1 MLLYIYLLFALVNL
15 FGFTAFAD
23 TQCPYVDTKNDY
35 RSNIHKLRLVQY
47 NMEWLFTDYYKTA
60 DCPGNGCSWHN
71 QTAVDSHIQ
80 HLSNVVNTL
89 DPDIINICEVQGCDE
104 LNTIKQ
110 YTSNQY
116 NPYLIKGTDT
126 STGQNVGLLTKID
139 PVSNLIRTDLHA
151 DYPIPN
157 SKCNYNGTSGHHGV
171 SKNYISEFFINDV
184 NIALISSHFLS
195 IPTDPDRCVKREAQA
210 SVMQQVI
217 KQYISNDFEV
227 IFIGDLNDYD
237 NEILDSNNN
246 IPTSQVLDILK
257 GTHVDDYSLYSVAET
272 IHQDQRFS
280 NWWDSQNN
288 CKNLTQNYAMIDHI
302 LTTSYLKS
310 YIVDAFVYHG
320 YQEYCGKMD
329 SDHYPLVVDFDFTS

>member
-1 MLLYIYLLFALVNL
+1 MRETGII
-15 FGFTAFAD
+15 
-23 TQCPYVDTKNDY
+23 VD
-35 RSNIHKLRLVQY
+35 
-47 NMEWLFTDYYKTA
+47 
-60 DCPGNGCSWHN
+60 
-71 QTAVDSHIQ
+71 
-80 HLSNVVNTL
+80 
-89 DPDIINICEVQGCDE
+89 
-104 LNTIKQ
+104 
-110 YTSNQY
+110 
-116 NPYLIKGTDT
+116 
-126 STGQNVGLLTKID
+126 
-139 PVSNLIRTDLHA
+139 
-151 DYPIPN
+151 
-157 SKCNYNGTSGHHGV
+157 GV

-195 IPTDPDRCVKREAQA
+195 MPTDPDRCVKREAQA

-272 IHQDQRFS
+272 IPQDQRFS